1 MSAARVP
8 AQLDAAH
15 HAIHIRAATGAVS
28 MTDQATL
35 DAIDK
40 AVKSNDVVLFMKGT
54 PTFPQCGFSSTVVQI
69 LDYLGVE
76 YVSTNV
82 LENAAVREGIKQY
95 TNWPTIPQLY
105 VNGEFVNNVKKL
117 VAVLGAASLLLV
129 TGCSST
135 NSAATIG
142 DTVVPISTLQ
152 GTVNEIVEERNKVE
166 TEGLS
171 LAIGEELN
179 VNAVRFHIISVLFDE
194 LAARIN
200 IKITGAE
207 IGARRADIITQI
219 GGEDRLAY
227 SLVGAQIAPSDFER
241 YIRTVLLAEK
251 LGEALIANGDTSTD
265 GSGIQNLIIGMAK
278 ELKVEINPR
287 YGVWDYASGNIAPI
301 ADNATVKK

>member
-1 MSAARVP
+1 
-8 AQLDAAH
+8 
-15 HAIHIRAATGAVS
+15 
-28 MTDQATL
+28 
-35 DAIDK
+35 
-40 AVKSNDVVLFMKGT
+40 
-54 PTFPQCGFSSTVVQI
+54 
-69 LDYLGVE
+69 
-76 YVSTNV
+76 
-82 LENAAVREGIKQY
+82 
-95 TNWPTIPQLY
+95 
-105 VNGEFVNNVKKL
+105 VNGDFVNNVKKI
-117 VAVLGAASLLLV
+117 VAVLGAGLLLFV

-135 NSAATIG
+135 NSAVTIG
-142 DTVVPISTLQ
+142 KTVIPISTVQ
-152 GTVNEIVEERNKVE
+152 GTVGEIVEERSKVE
-166 TEGLS
+166 TTGLT
-171 LAIGEELN
+171 LAVDEELN

-219 GGEDRLAY
+219 GGEDRLAF

>member
-1 MSAARVP
+1 M
-8 AQLDAAH
+8 
-15 HAIHIRAATGAVS
+15 
-28 MTDQATL
+28 
-35 DAIDK
+35 
-40 AVKSNDVVLFMKGT
+40 
-54 PTFPQCGFSSTVVQI
+54 
-69 LDYLGVE
+69 
-76 YVSTNV
+76 
-82 LENAAVREGIKQY
+82 
-95 TNWPTIPQLY
+95 
-105 VNGEFVNNVKKL
+105 NGDFVNNVKKI
-117 VAVLGAASLLLV
+117 VAVLGAGLLLFV

-135 NSAATIG
+135 NSAVTIG
-142 DTVVPISTLQ
+142 KTVIPISTVQ
-152 GTVNEIVEERNKVE
+152 GTVGEIIEERSKVE
-166 TEGLS
+166 TTGLT
-171 LAIGEELN
+171 LAVDEELN

-207 IGARRADIITQI
+207 IAARRADIIKQI
-219 GGEDRLAY
+219 GGEDRLAF

-287 YGVWDYASGNIAPI
+287 YGVWDYESGNIAPI

>member
-1 MSAARVP
+1 
-8 AQLDAAH
+8 
-15 HAIHIRAATGAVS
+15 
-28 MTDQATL
+28 
-35 DAIDK
+35 
-40 AVKSNDVVLFMKGT
+40 
-54 PTFPQCGFSSTVVQI
+54 
-69 LDYLGVE
+69 
-76 YVSTNV
+76 
-82 LENAAVREGIKQY
+82 
-95 TNWPTIPQLY
+95 

>member
-1 MSAARVP
+1 
-8 AQLDAAH
+8 
-15 HAIHIRAATGAVS
+15 
-28 MTDQATL
+28 
-35 DAIDK
+35 
-40 AVKSNDVVLFMKGT
+40 
-54 PTFPQCGFSSTVVQI
+54 
-69 LDYLGVE
+69 
-76 YVSTNV
+76 
-82 LENAAVREGIKQY
+82 
-95 TNWPTIPQLY
+95 
-105 VNGEFVNNVKKL
+105 VNNVKKI
-117 VAVLGAASLLLV
+117 VAVLGAGLLLFV

-135 NSAATIG
+135 NSAVTIG
-142 DTVVPISTLQ
+142 KTVIPISTVQ
-152 GTVNEIVEERNKVE
+152 GTVGEIVEERSKVE
-166 TEGLS
+166 TTGLT
-171 LAIGEELN
+171 LAVDEELN

-207 IGARRADIITQI
+207 IAARRADIIKQI
-219 GGEDRLAY
+219 GGEDRLAF

-287 YGVWDYASGNIAPI
+287 YGVWDYESGNIAPI

>member
-1 MSAARVP
+1 M
-8 AQLDAAH
+8 
-15 HAIHIRAATGAVS
+15 
-28 MTDQATL
+28 
-35 DAIDK
+35 
-40 AVKSNDVVLFMKGT
+40 
-54 PTFPQCGFSSTVVQI
+54 
-69 LDYLGVE
+69 
-76 YVSTNV
+76 
-82 LENAAVREGIKQY
+82 
-95 TNWPTIPQLY
+95 
-105 VNGEFVNNVKKL
+105 NGDFVNNVKKL

-219 GGEDRLAY
+219 GGEDRLAF

>member
-1 MSAARVP
+1 M
-8 AQLDAAH
+8 
-15 HAIHIRAATGAVS
+15 
-28 MTDQATL
+28 
-35 DAIDK
+35 
-40 AVKSNDVVLFMKGT
+40 
-54 PTFPQCGFSSTVVQI
+54 
-69 LDYLGVE
+69 
-76 YVSTNV
+76 
-82 LENAAVREGIKQY
+82 
-95 TNWPTIPQLY
+95 
-105 VNGEFVNNVKKL
+105 NNVNKI
-117 VAVLGAASLLLV
+117 VAVLGAGLLLFV

-135 NSAATIG
+135 NSAVTIG
-142 DTVVPISTLQ
+142 KTVIPISTVQ
-152 GTVNEIVEERNKVE
+152 GTVGEIVEERSKVE
-166 TEGLS
+166 TTGLT
-171 LAIGEELN
+171 LAVDEELN

-219 GGEDRLAY
+219 GGEDRLAF

-265 GSGIQNLIIGMAK
+265 GSGIQNLIIGMSK

-287 YGVWDYASGNIAPI
+287 YGVWDYESGNIAPI